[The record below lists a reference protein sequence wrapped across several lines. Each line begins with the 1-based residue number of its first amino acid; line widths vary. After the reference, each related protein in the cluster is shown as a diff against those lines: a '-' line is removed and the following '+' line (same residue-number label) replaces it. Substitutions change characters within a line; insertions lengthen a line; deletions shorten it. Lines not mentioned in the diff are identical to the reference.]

1 MNEAKAQR
9 VSEAKIMLDA
19 GNLTGAI
26 EHALNAVKSNPT
38 DETARTF
45 LFELSCFAGNWDRA
59 EKQLDVIGHQ
69 DVNAMIGAQIFK
81 QNISAERDRLRHFED
96 GMLPECVMPTP
107 KYVEK
112 HLIASNH
119 IRENRI
125 AEARKLLDEAE
136 EERPAFSG
144 KLNGEEFTDFRDYN
158 DLTSCLFEAIIKGSY
173 TWIPFEQITRMN
185 FTSPRTLRDRYW
197 IQAEFEMINGTNG
210 ELFLPALYVN
220 SWKSDDDQIRLG
232 KVTDWRDLGDDVFAG
247 EGTKMFQIDGGY
259 KLISEIETLEF
270 DHTIV
275 EQATDEVSE

>member
-9 VSEAKIMLDA
+9 VNEAKIMLDS

-26 EHALNAVKSNPT
+26 ENALNSVKSNPT

-96 GMLPECVMPTP
+96 GMLPECVLETP

-112 HLIASNH
+112 LLIAGNH
-119 IRENRI
+119 IREERF
-125 AEARKLLDEAE
+125 AEARKILDEAE
-136 EERPAFSG
+136 VERPAFSG
-144 KLNGEEFTDFRDYN
+144 KINGEQFTDFRDFN
-158 DLTSCLFEAIIKGSY
+158 DLTSCVFEAIIKGSY
-173 TWIPFEQITRMN
+173 TWIPFEQVTRLKL
-185 FTSPRTLRDRYW
+185 TKPKALRDRFW
-197 IQAEFEMINGTNG
+197 VQAEFEMINGTNG

-232 KVTDWRDLGDDVFAG
+232 KVTDWREIGEDLFVG
-247 EGTKMFQIDGGY
+247 EGTRMFQIDGGH
-259 KLISEIETLEF
+259 KLVTEIEMIEF
-270 DHTIV
+270 DHVIV
-275 EQATDEVSE
+275 EDAN